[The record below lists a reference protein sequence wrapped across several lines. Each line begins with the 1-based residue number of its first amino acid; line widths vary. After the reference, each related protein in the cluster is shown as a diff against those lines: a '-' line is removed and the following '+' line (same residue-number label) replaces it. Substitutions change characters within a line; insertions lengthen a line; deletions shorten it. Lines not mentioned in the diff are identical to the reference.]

1 MSSTTSLRSARSPRV
16 PVRALVAATA
26 ALVAVAG
33 AMAFVGTR
41 EDAPAR
47 PAPRAVVANRA
58 TDPHDDPLVARFGQA
73 ESDPANDPLVIR
85 YGGAT
90 RERIHDAH
98 DRMKPTRGLV
108 PGPGDL
114 RVPACSH
121 RARPPLEIV
130 TRWG

>member
-85 YGGAT
+85 YGRAT
-90 RERIHDAH
+90 R
-98 DRMKPTRGLV
+98 
-108 PGPGDL
+108 
-114 RVPACSH
+114 
-121 RARPPLEIV
+121 
-130 TRWG
+130 